1 MAFDP
6 DEDRVGRP
14 GAALKAHLIAPASL
28 DNLSVADIEARIASA
43 RAEIA
48 RCEDVIAKK
57 KASRNA
63 ADAFFKR

>member
-6 DEDRVGRP
+6 EELPAKRP
-14 GAALKAHLIAPASL
+14 GHAVAPIPL
-28 DNLSVADIEARIASA
+28 DDLSIEDIEARIASA

-48 RCEDVIAKK
+48 RCEAAIEKK